1 MHNLKTCEFLPLN
14 SDVSQQSE
22 TIIFIFRFNTSM
34 IETATGV
41 DIAMEALHKGN
52 DSIVRYVLDME
63 KIIAA

>member
-14 SDVSQQSE
+14 RDVSQQSE

>member
-1 MHNLKTCEFLPLN
+1 MHNLKTCEFLPLT

>member
-1 MHNLKTCEFLPLN
+1 
-14 SDVSQQSE
+14 
-22 TIIFIFRFNTSM
+22 M